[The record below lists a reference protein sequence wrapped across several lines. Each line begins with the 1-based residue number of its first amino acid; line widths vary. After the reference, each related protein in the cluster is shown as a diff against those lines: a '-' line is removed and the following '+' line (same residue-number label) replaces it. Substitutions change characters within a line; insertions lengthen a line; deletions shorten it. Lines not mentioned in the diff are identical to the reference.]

1 MKLLYLV
8 YVTNSSNEVL
18 GVVVDIGWAMVC
30 NENKRENEN
39 QFKGLNVH
47 ALVFGDDS
55 NNSTLIGF
63 GDIIG
68 FQKSNDKGITW
79 TKVNTNN
86 LNDTITNIVM
96 DSDMDFIYVSGYS
109 EKGFLSVYK
118 SSDGGL
124 TWVLI
129 GTNKEQ
135 MPNKN
140 ISISY
145 LYNF

>member
-1 MKLLYLV
+1 
-8 YVTNSSNEVL
+8 
-18 GVVVDIGWAMVC
+18 
-30 NENKRENEN
+30 
-39 QFKGLNVH
+39 
-47 ALVFGDDS
+47 
-55 NNSTLIGF
+55 
-63 GDIIG
+63 
-68 FQKSNDKGITW
+68 
-79 TKVNTNN
+79 
-86 LNDTITNIVM
+86 M
-96 DSDMDFIYVSGYS
+96 DPDMDFIYVSGYS